1 MPLPSRLPAY
11 HDLPEVEVLGRTL
24 RSAWGVFGQD
34 DELGT
39 WNLVTPDKVREAAA
53 LVRKGAVFN
62 LDLPLNEPDPP
73 LFEFRGAYRQSIEEV
88 SGGLKLAYD
97 DRLDNFFP
105 QTSSQWDGHR
115 HVGIPGSFY
124 NGRSQGDVLRPG
136 NATLGI
142 QNLAAHGIVTRGVL
156 LDVERYLRSKGTT
169 WEPNGSFEFTADDLR
184 ATAQAQGVEVRPGDV
199 LLFHTGWLRWLR
211 SEPRATRE
219 ALAHDLKA
227 PGLRPDG
234 DTAEYLW
241 NLHIAAIATDTVA
254 VERWPIDPARGFL
267 HIQLIALFGMNL
279 GEMWWLQDLADDCA
293 ADGVWE
299 FMLVSSPLNI
309 PGGVGSP
316 PNAVAIK

>member
-1 MPLPSRLPAY
+1 MPLPDRLPAFAE
-11 HDLPEVEVLGRTL
+11 LAEIEVLGRTL
-24 RSAWGVFGQD
+24 RSAWGVFGPD

-39 WNLVTPDKVREAAA
+39 WNLVTPEKVKEAAS
-53 LVRKGAVFN
+53 LVKKGRVFN
-62 LDLPLNEPDPP
+62 LDLPLNEPEPP
-73 LFEFRGAYRQSIEEV
+73 LFEFRGAYRQTIEDV
-88 SGGLKLAYD
+88 SSGLKIAYD
-97 DRLDNFFP
+97 DRLDHFFP

-115 HVGIPGSFY
+115 HVCLPTHFY
-124 NGRSQGDVLRPG
+124 NNHPQDDVLRPG
-136 NATLGI
+136 SATLGI
-142 QNLAAHGIVTRGVL
+142 QNLAEHGLVTRGVL
-156 LDVERYLRSKGTT
+156 LDVERHLKAQGRT
-169 WEPNGSFEFTADDLR
+169 WDPHGSFEFTADDLR
-184 ATAQAQGVEVRPGDV
+184 ATAKAQGVEIRPGDV

-211 SEPRATRE
+211 EAPRPTRE
-219 ALAHDLKA
+219 ALAHHLEA

-241 NLHIAAIATDTVA
+241 ELHIAAIATDTVA

-279 GEMWWLQDLADDCA
+279 GEMWWLQDLAEDCA

-299 FMLVSSPLNI
+299 FMLVSSPLNL